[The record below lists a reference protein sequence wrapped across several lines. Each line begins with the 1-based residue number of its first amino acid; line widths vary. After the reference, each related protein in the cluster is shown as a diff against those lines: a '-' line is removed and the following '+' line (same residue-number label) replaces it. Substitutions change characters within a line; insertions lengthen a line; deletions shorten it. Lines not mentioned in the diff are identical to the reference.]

1 MEAIAL
7 LAAQVSELAVLVAKQ
22 GERIAQLERM
32 VDSHEAQMGGDDEF
46 PAMDLAG
53 RPTRVK

>member
-7 LAAQVSELAVLVAKQ
+7 LAAQVSQLAVMVAKQ

-32 VDSHEAQMGGDDEF
+32 VDSHEAQMGGDDDL

-53 RPTRVK
+53 RAIRAK